1 MVLSDL
7 VSEYYYVKNVLDPC
21 EEYFLTC
28 NNIIDGYFS
37 SISEHANNYFKL
49 SSVSEGHKNTLING
63 LSGAYAQ
70 TYNQITKLITLSFPF
85 YGALAKLEVK
95 RFSSPLLEE
104 NVNEFLSYGNSV
116 MTATNNII
124 TAQLPGMK
132 TQMLLPALVSPLQ
145 KLMMSYHSLTQL
157 YSHMNSADQVIM
169 EKLPDEVVNDERY
182 NTIELRSYKNS
193 SSLEDYSKDL
203 HLLFSFLS
211 QLEIVSKTE
220 HEDSRIY
227 LRKLES
233 GTLRL
238 VFGSNTIEL
247 SSISAIIRAIS
258 DAIRTFRLTS
268 AEKELMQENARKQQI
283 ENDAKALSIINSQI
297 KQICKATGLSSDNP
311 EDVEKIQKL
320 CLPVVR
326 YINNNPIG
334 QVGDYKYDLTHDLKL
349 LEDFYLK
356 SE

>member
-7 VSEYYYVKNVLDPC
+7 VLEYQYVKNMLEPC
-21 EEYFLTC
+21 KEYFLTC
-28 NNIIDGYFS
+28 NDIIDNYFS
-37 SISEHANNYFKL
+37 SISKHANNYFKL
-49 SSVSEGHKNTLING
+49 DSVNEGHKNNLIKG
-63 LSGAYAQ
+63 LSDAYSQ

-85 YGALAKLEVK
+85 YGALAKLETK
-95 RFSSPLLEE
+95 NFSNPLLTESI
-104 NVNEFLSYGNSV
+104 NDFLNYGSSV
-116 MTATNNII
+116 MDATNNII

-132 TQMLLPALVSPLQ
+132 TQMLLPALISPLQ

-157 YSHMNSADQVIM
+157 YSHMNDADQVIM

-182 NTIELRSYKNS
+182 NTLELRSYKKN

-247 SSISAIIRAIS
+247 NSISEIIRAIS

-268 AEKELMQENARKQQI
+268 AEKESMQESARKQRL
-283 ENDAKALSIINSQI
+283 ENDAKELSIINSQI
-297 KQICKATGLSSDNP
+297 KQICQIAGLSSDNP

-334 QVGDYKYDLTHDLKL
+334 QVGDYNYDLTHEVKL

-356 SE
+356 NE

>member
-7 VSEYYYVKNVLDPC
+7 VTEYYYVKNVLGPC
-21 EEYFLTC
+21 KDYFITC
-28 NNIIDGYFS
+28 NNIIDSYFS
-37 SISEHANNYFKL
+37 TISEHANNYFKL
-49 SSVSEGHKNTLING
+49 SSVNDGNKNNLING
-63 LSGAYAQ
+63 LSGAYSQ
-70 TYNQITKLITLSFPF
+70 TYNQITTLITLSFPF
-85 YGALAKLEVK
+85 YGALAKLEAK
-95 RFSSPLLEE
+95 SFSNPLLTESI
-104 NVNEFLSYGNSV
+104 NEFLSYGKAV
-116 MTATNNII
+116 MDATNNII

-132 TQMLLPALVSPLQ
+132 TQMLLPALISPLQ
-145 KLMMSYHSLTQL
+145 KLMMSYHLLTQL
-157 YSHMNSADQVIM
+157 YSHMSSADQVIM
-169 EKLPDEVVNDERY
+169 EKLPDEVTNDDHY
-182 NTIELRSYKNS
+182 NAIELRSYKKS
-193 SSLEDYSKDL
+193 TSLEDYSKDL

-211 QLEIVSKTE
+211 QLELLSKTE
-220 HEDSRIY
+220 HGNPRIY

-247 SSISAIIRAIS
+247 SSISGIIRAIS

-268 AEKELMQENARKQQI
+268 TEKEFMQENARKQRI
-283 ENDAKALSIINSQI
+283 ENDAKELSIINSQI
-297 KQICKATGLSSDNP
+297 KQICQATGLSSDNP

-320 CLPVVR
+320 CLPMVR

-356 SE
+356 NE